1 MKELEKPKSL
11 RIRGAELIVTGGVT
25 LFFSKFM
32 LWLGPFALCG
42 FGLYRWL
49 IRKSYKEGIISLA
62 VGILLLFLLNGPF
75 SFIAYLLYGTGG
87 FLVALGAVFMLL
99 PGKKMEKS

>member
-49 IRKSYKEGIISLA
+49 IRKSYKE
-62 VGILLLFLLNGPF
+62 
-75 SFIAYLLYGTGG
+75 T
-87 FLVALGAVFMLL
+87 
-99 PGKKMEKS
+99 